1 MKSPSH
7 TPRIDCFLPYGSK
20 EQITTL
26 CGTLENSGLTGSIYI
41 LYHSDMDHSVAE
53 RYNSLHIDHTFSTQT
68 IKEIARHCKAEYCLF
83 YHKTLP
89 LDLGFHALDRLLRVA
104 DDTQANMVYAD
115 HYAIQDG
122 TKHAK
127 PLILMGAKAKKGLR
141 KGAEPDDMPVDASA
155 VSSVADDD
163 VGNS

>member
-115 HYAIQDG
+115 HTGRNETCQTAYRLSERQSARRFR
-122 TKHAK
+122 
-127 PLILMGAKAKKGLR
+127 LR
-141 KGAEPDDMPVDASA
+141 AFDFNPYGIPESLR
-155 VSSVADDD
+155 
-163 VGNS
+163 